1 MLARRF
7 VPVARILVTA
17 RPLSTSSSGSHPFP
31 PLKSLPPSLAALLA
45 ETRSQADELVS
56 VRALGQDAAEQGDQ
70 EMATEA
76 EAEAESIEERLAQ
89 STARATG
96 ALSVHAWML
105 EQGFDDA
112 SQVPDTAIVEVRA
125 GTGGAE
131 ARLFAADLARTY
143 RIVSEHVG
151 LRVKTLEEDRDIVLE
166 VAPGGKAGRKARRE
180 LDVDEEADAEAED
193 TVAGAFT
200 FLWAEAGVHR
210 VQRVPATESNGRVH
224 TSTATVAVLPVAKEV
239 DVKIEDKDIRV
250 DVYRAQ
256 GAGGQ
261 HVNTTDSAVRVTH
274 LPTGIVAQSQDE
286 RSQHMNKAKALSVL
300 RTRIHEEV
308 RVRQMAERAAAR
320 SQQVGTGSRT
330 ERVRTYNWA
339 QDRITDHRVGVATTL
354 RALEQDPATMD
365 QFMARV
371 RRGLREQALHRFI
384 AAETKDNAD

>member
-1 MLARRF
+1 MFRLVVRRLMCT
-7 VPVARILVTA
+7 P
-17 RPLSTSSSGSHPFP
+17 PPFP
-31 PLKSLPPSLAALLA
+31 PKSSVPPSLAALISRTHTL
-45 ETRSQADELVS
+45 TDELATVQQLARDADS
-56 VRALGQDAAEQGDQ
+56 LGETDLV
-70 EMATEA
+70 TEA
-76 EAEAESIEERLAQ
+76 RQEEQDLKEQLRQSIG
-89 STARATG
+89 RAVG

-105 EQGFDDA
+105 ESGFDTA

-131 ARLFAADLARTY
+131 ARLFAADLARAY
-143 RIVSEHVG
+143 RTVSEHVG
-151 LRVKTLEEDRDIVLE
+151 MRVKTLEEDRDIVLE
-166 VAPGGKAGRKARRE
+166 VSPGGKAGRKARRE
-180 LDVDEEADAEAED
+180 LDEGEEGDAEAED
-193 TVAGAFT
+193 AVAGAFT

-308 RVRQMAERAAAR
+308 RVRQIAERAAAR

-339 QDRITDHRVGVATTL
+339 QDRITDHRVGIATTL

-384 AAETKDNAD
+384 EAESRQEDSSTA